1 MPNKYY
7 PVYLDLEK
15 RQCIVI
21 GGNDEALRKVKG
33 LLDSLAFVT
42 VIAPELN
49 PQLHEMVESG
59 AINWKDRN
67 YQAGDLQGAFLAI
80 VADTSDTQINLQATA
95 EANERNVLVNVMDV
109 TQMCSFI
116 APAIARR
123 GDVTLAISSGGASP
137 ALARKFREILSTSK
151 ILEWADLVPLLY
163 DVRKELRTSGIRVTP
178 DHWQACLTE
187 ELLETYQLGNHAT
200 AHQKLLTALIGKQK
214 ASEYPKEND

>member
-7 PVYLDLEK
+7 PVYLSLEK
-15 RQCIVI
+15 RQCVVI
-21 GGNDEALRKVKG
+21 GGNDETLRKVKE
-33 LLDSLAFVT
+33 LLKSLALVT

-49 PQLHEMVESG
+49 PQLHDMVENGRIS
-59 AINWKDRN
+59 WKDRN

-80 VADTSDTQINLQATA
+80 VADTSDTQINLQATS

-109 TQMCSFI
+109 THMCSFI

-151 ILEWADLVPLLY
+151 ILEWADLAPLLS
-163 DVRKELRTSGIRVTP
+163 DVRKELRKSGIRVKP

-187 ELLETYQLGNHAT
+187 ELLETYQLGNHAK
-200 AHQKLLTALIGKQK
+200 AHQELLTALIGKQE
-214 ASEYPKEND
+214 ASNHPKENI